1 MDLARPLA
9 VITPTVDGDVLA
21 VLAGAKASFTGR
33 QVHRLLGRRS
43 ERGVR
48 DALTRLTD
56 QGIVARRRV
65 GSSDLFTLNRAHLA
79 APCIEA
85 LAEMRDTFLRK
96 VSAELQVWP
105 VPPEYAAL
113 FGSAATGQMHP
124 DSDIDLFVVRPDATD
139 ADESIW
145 RTQVD
150 ELADHV
156 SAWTGNDARVLE
168 LAAAEVAH
176 GVRTG
181 LSVLIDIMEQGLT
194 LVGSTAYLSAVR
206 SEGRVGP

>member
-1 MDLARPLA
+1 MA

-21 VLAGAKASFTGR
+21 VLAGARASFTGR
-33 QVHRLLGRRS
+33 QVHRVLGRRS

-56 QGIVARRRV
+56 QGIVTRQRV
-65 GSSDLFTLNRAHLA
+65 GPSDLFTLNRAHLA
-79 APCIEA
+79 APYIEA
-85 LAEMRDTFLRK
+85 LAELRDTFLRK
-96 VSAELQVWP
+96 VSGELQAWP

-124 DSDIDLFVVRPDATD
+124 DSDIDLFVVRADETD
-139 ADESIW
+139 ADDSIW

-150 ELADHV
+150 ELAEHV

-168 LAAAEVAH
+168 LAAAEVAD
-176 GVRTG
+176 GVRTA

-194 LVGSTAYLSAVR
+194 LVGSSAYLHAVR
-206 SEGRVGP
+206 SQGRDDP